1 MFLIPVLTEEY
12 NWMMIAILV
21 LFIVWIPTAL
31 ISNIKTETFPNL
43 LPSEGVLKFNV
54 IFSAL
59 MIVAATV

>member
-21 LFIVWIPTAL
+21 LFIVWILTAL
-31 ISNIKTETFPNL
+31 IFNIKMETFPNL

-54 IFSAL
+54 IFSAR